1 MGIQKHGNLC
11 IWNTPQIC
19 VFEWIPSVFYQV
31 GDQMKLL
38 HNCWS
43 ELLVLDFISRQV
55 QHGKEGSV
63 LLVTGQEVSAMITKH
78 HHHTC
83 THRSWKS
90 VTLLLMVNAYH
101 WVPLMRP
108 ELKQTEESSYVE
120 THAFVC
126 CGLGG
131 AGVHSVPGRSHS
143 HKPGAERTGASWETT
158 DPTGGPQRNCLLQ
171 VPHPLQPRWVGDS
184 IACTGDHHGELDI
197 PITNNS
203 LLIKGWKYGWKC

>member
-1 MGIQKHGNLC
+1 M
-11 IWNTPQIC
+11 C
-19 VFEWIPSVFYQV
+19 VWMDSFCLLSGRRSDEAASQLLERAAGV
-31 GDQMKLL
+31 GL
-38 HNCWS
+38 HLQAS
-43 ELLVLDFISRQV
+43 PTRQGG
-55 QHGKEGSV
+55 QRA
-63 LLVTGQEVSAMITKH
+63 TGHRAGGECNDHQASSSHMHAHK
-78 HHHTC
+78 
-83 THRSWKS
+83 HRSWKS
-90 VTLLLMVNAYH
+90 VTLILMVNAYH